1 MSDYK
6 YSIEAKNVNKTFIK
20 KTQEVKALIDFSIT
34 IKKGTI
40 HGLLGPNGAGKSTFI
55 NILGGLVKKNSGEVN
70 VCGINIDKNIK
81 LSKFKIGIVP
91 QELNIDPF
99 FSPAELLELQAGL
112 YGVPKKK
119 RKTDEILEN
128 LKLTDQRNAYAR
140 TLSGGMRR
148 RLLIG
153 KALVHD
159 PEIIILDE
167 PTAGVDI
174 DIRTSVWNYIKR
186 ISGQGKTVCLTTH
199 YLEEAEN
206 LCDNITIINHGKKI
220 IEGSKNDL
228 LNIIS
233 TKSVT
238 FVLNK
243 NIDIPKDLKDFNAFI
258 DNGELKLSY
267 DKNKTNIK
275 KIIDILNINKIDFKE
290 GSVED
295 FKKLGFEDAFEI
307 SAEHNLGF
315 EKLIKQ
321 ILKHLPESETQEDI
335 NHPKITIIGKPNVG
349 KSSLLNAIS
358 KQDLMITSPV
368 SGTTIDAVEFEIN
381 YKGKKYRF
389 VDTAGVKKKSKTIL
403 KEEKLSTSKSFSAIE
418 YADLCLMVL
427 DGSDQFNEQDLKLIS
442 KINDVGRS
450 MIIVINKLD
459 LFKGEE
465 KKVLERLALMAPYLD
480 SYPKVF
486 LPQS

>member
-6 YSIEAKNVNKTFIK
+6 FSIEAKNVNKTFLRK
-20 KTQEVKALIDFSIT
+20 NQKVKALIDFSIA
-34 IKKGTI
+34 IKRGAI

-55 NILGGLVKKNSGEVN
+55 NVLGGLVKKNSGEVSI
-70 VCGINIDKNIK
+70 CGIDIDKNTK

-112 YGVPKKK
+112 YGVPKRK
-119 RKTDEILEN
+119 RKTEEILEN

-174 DIRTSVWNYIKR
+174 DIRTSVWDYIKR
-186 ISGQGKTVCLTTH
+186 ISKQGKTVCLTTH

-206 LCDNITIINHGKKI
+206 LCDNISIINHGKKI

-233 TKSVT
+233 TKTVS
-238 FVLNK
+238 FVLEGKILLPNQLNDYK
-243 NIDIPKDLKDFNAFI
+243 PVLTNNI
-258 DNGELKLSY
+258 LKLSY

-275 KIIDILNINKIDFKE
+275 NIIDILISNQIGFSEIKTSE
-290 GSVED
+290 GDLED
-295 FKKLGFEDAFEI
+295 VF
-307 SAEHNLGF
+307 
-315 EKLIKQ
+315 IK
-321 ILKHLPESETQEDI
+321 
-335 NHPKITIIGKPNVG
+335 
-349 KSSLLNAIS
+349 
-358 KQDLMITSPV
+358 
-368 SGTTIDAVEFEIN
+368 
-381 YKGKKYRF
+381 
-389 VDTAGVKKKSKTIL
+389 
-403 KEEKLSTSKSFSAIE
+403 
-418 YADLCLMVL
+418 
-427 DGSDQFNEQDLKLIS
+427 
-442 KINDVGRS
+442 
-450 MIIVINKLD
+450 VIKD
-459 LFKGEE
+459 K
-465 KKVLERLALMAPYLD
+465 
-480 SYPKVF
+480 
-486 LPQS
+486 

>member
-6 YSIEAKNVNKTFIK
+6 YSIEAKNVNKTFLRK
-20 KTQEVKALIDFSIT
+20 NQEVKALIDFSIT
-34 IKKGTI
+34 IKRGVI

-55 NILGGLVKKNSGEVN
+55 NVLGGLVKKNSGQVSI
-70 VCGINIDKNIK
+70 CGIDIDKNTK

-112 YGVPKKK
+112 YGVPKRK

-174 DIRTSVWNYIKR
+174 DIRTSVWDYIKR
-186 ISGQGKTVCLTTH
+186 ISKQGKTVCLTTH

-206 LCDNITIINHGKKI
+206 LCDNISIINHGKKI

-233 TKSVT
+233 TKTVS
-238 FVLNK
+238 FVLEGKILIPNQLNDYK
-243 NIDIPKDLKDFNAFI
+243 PVLANNI
-258 DNGELKLSY
+258 LKLSY

-275 KIIDILNINKIDFKE
+275 NIIDILIANQI
-290 GSVED
+290 
-295 FKKLGFEDAFEI
+295 GF
-307 SAEHNLGF
+307 S
-315 EKLIKQ
+315 
-321 ILKHLPESETQEDI
+321 
-335 NHPKITIIGKPNVG
+335 
-349 KSSLLNAIS
+349 
-358 KQDLMITSPV
+358 
-368 SGTTIDAVEFEIN
+368 EIN
-381 YKGKKYRF
+381 
-389 VDTAGVKKKSKTIL
+389 
-403 KEEKLSTSKSFSAIE
+403 TSE
-418 YADLCLMVL
+418 GDL
-427 DGSDQFNEQDLKLIS
+427 E
-442 KINDVGRS
+442 DVF
-450 MIIVINKLD
+450 IKVIKD
-459 LFKGEE
+459 K
-465 KKVLERLALMAPYLD
+465 
-480 SYPKVF
+480 
-486 LPQS
+486 

>member
-6 YSIEAKNVNKTFIK
+6 YSIEAKNVNKTFLK
-20 KTQEVKALIDFSIT
+20 KTQEVKALVDFSIT

-70 VCGINIDKNIK
+70 VCGINIDKYIK

-206 LCDNITIINHGKKI
+206 LCANITIINHGKKI
-220 IEGSKNDL
+220 IEGSKSDL

-233 TKSVT
+233 NKTVSFALKEKITVPNQLNDYKP
-238 FVLNK
+238 VLTN
-243 NIDIPKDLKDFNAFI
+243 NI
-258 DNGELKLSY
+258 LKLSY

-275 KIIDILNINKIDFKE
+275 NIIDILISNQIGFSEIKTSE
-290 GSVED
+290 GDLED
-295 FKKLGFEDAFEI
+295 VF
-307 SAEHNLGF
+307 
-315 EKLIKQ
+315 IK
-321 ILKHLPESETQEDI
+321 
-335 NHPKITIIGKPNVG
+335 
-349 KSSLLNAIS
+349 
-358 KQDLMITSPV
+358 
-368 SGTTIDAVEFEIN
+368 
-381 YKGKKYRF
+381 
-389 VDTAGVKKKSKTIL
+389 
-403 KEEKLSTSKSFSAIE
+403 
-418 YADLCLMVL
+418 
-427 DGSDQFNEQDLKLIS
+427 
-442 KINDVGRS
+442 
-450 MIIVINKLD
+450 VIKD
-459 LFKGEE
+459 K
-465 KKVLERLALMAPYLD
+465 
-480 SYPKVF
+480 
-486 LPQS
+486 

>member
-6 YSIEAKNVNKTFIK
+6 YSIEAKNVNKTFLK
-20 KTQEVKALIDFSIT
+20 KNQEVKALIDFSIT
-34 IKKGTI
+34 IKRGTI

-55 NILGGLVKKNSGEVN
+55 NVLGGLVKKNSGDVSI
-70 VCGINIDKNIK
+70 CGIDIDKNTK

-112 YGVPKKK
+112 YGVPKRK

-174 DIRTSVWNYIKR
+174 DIRASVWDYIKR
-186 ISGQGKTVCLTTH
+186 ISKQGKTVCLTTH

-206 LCDNITIINHGKKI
+206 LCDNISIINHGKKI
-220 IEGSKNDL
+220 IEGSKNEL

-233 TKSVT
+233 TKTVS
-238 FVLNK
+238 FVLEGKILVPNQLNDYK
-243 NIDIPKDLKDFNAFI
+243 PVLNNNI
-258 DNGELKLSY
+258 LKLSY

-275 KIIDILNINKIDFKE
+275 NIIDILIANQI
-290 GSVED
+290 
-295 FKKLGFEDAFEI
+295 GF
-307 SAEHNLGF
+307 S
-315 EKLIKQ
+315 
-321 ILKHLPESETQEDI
+321 
-335 NHPKITIIGKPNVG
+335 
-349 KSSLLNAIS
+349 
-358 KQDLMITSPV
+358 
-368 SGTTIDAVEFEIN
+368 EIN
-381 YKGKKYRF
+381 
-389 VDTAGVKKKSKTIL
+389 
-403 KEEKLSTSKSFSAIE
+403 TSE
-418 YADLCLMVL
+418 GDL
-427 DGSDQFNEQDLKLIS
+427 E
-442 KINDVGRS
+442 DVF
-450 MIIVINKLD
+450 IKVIKD
-459 LFKGEE
+459 K
-465 KKVLERLALMAPYLD
+465 
-480 SYPKVF
+480 
-486 LPQS
+486 